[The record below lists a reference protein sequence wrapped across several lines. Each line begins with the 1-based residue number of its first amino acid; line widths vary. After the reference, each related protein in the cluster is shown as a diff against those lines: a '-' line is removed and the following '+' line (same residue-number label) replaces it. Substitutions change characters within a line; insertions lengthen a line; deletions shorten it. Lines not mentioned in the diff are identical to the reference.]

1 MRLVLS
7 KSICE
12 AEFGEAS
19 VPALH
24 VPPLKR
30 SCASQLATSI
40 KGEGLPKG
48 SRLLKVY
55 ATSPEGPRRIVHLL
69 AVADDTLFLL
79 FYRDKN
85 DAVGAN
91 ITMKNNAFRQQLH
104 RQLTLLRRDLQ
115 DGAFEV
121 WEAD

>member
-12 AEFGEAS
+12 AEFGKSS

-30 SCASQLATSI
+30 SCASELAVPI

-55 ATSPEGPRRIVHLL
+55 ATSSDGARRIVHLL
-69 AVADDTLFLL
+69 SSADDTLFLL
-79 FYRDKN
+79 FYRDKK

-91 ITMKNNAFRQQLH
+91 ITIKNKAFRQQLH
-104 RQLTLLRRDLQ
+104 KHLELLQNDLQ
-115 DGAFEV
+115 EGAFEV
-121 WEAD
+121 WEDD

>member
-7 KSICE
+7 RSICE
-12 AEFGEAS
+12 AEFGKPS

-24 VPPLKR
+24 IPPLRR
-30 SCASQLATSI
+30 SCASELAVPI

-55 ATSPEGPRRIVHLL
+55 ATSPDGARRIVHLL

-79 FYRDKN
+79 FYLDKK

-91 ITMKNNAFRQQLH
+91 ITIKNKAFRQQLH
-104 RQLTLLRRDLQ
+104 KHLELLQNDLQ
-115 DGAFEV
+115 EGAFEV
-121 WEAD
+121 WEEE

>member
-7 KSICE
+7 KSICK
-12 AEFGEAS
+12 AEFGKTS

-30 SCASQLATSI
+30 SCASGLATPI

-55 ATSPEGPRRIVHLL
+55 ATSPDGARRIVHLL

-79 FYRDKN
+79 FYRDKK

-91 ITMKNNAFRQQLH
+91 ITIKNKAFRQQLH
-104 RQLTLLRRDLQ
+104 KHLELLQKDLQ
-115 DGAFEV
+115 EGAFEI
-121 WEAD
+121 WEED